1 MTLASDVRRKTN
13 KTFLVTTVYYKLQVE
28 DQLKTEELLS
38 SNYLSATAGHLLR
51 TRENKQTN
59 YYSSVYYKLQVQD
72 QLKTGE
78 LLLSDLPTYT
88 TFTMHRPFV
97 STWVL
102 PCMLDKTLVW
112 LC

>member
-1 MTLASDVRRKTN
+1 MSATAFTCLGRSKEKQTTT
-13 KTFLVTTVYYKLQVE
+13 KFLLEWVYYKLQV
-28 DQLKTEELLS
+28 K
-38 SNYLSATAGHLLR
+38 
-51 TRENKQTN
+51 
-59 YYSSVYYKLQVQD
+59 D

-102 PCMLDKTLVW
+102 PRMLDKTSEW
-112 LC
+112 LCSGYVSGYASHVTWWLYWSPDVAVQVT